1 MKNRKIAL
9 AFLFCARTDIRDA
22 FTLYRNNEYK
32 EYTSVVYHFQQA
44 IEKTT
49 KAVGLFFNA
58 INYKTAIREISHN
71 DYKVWDK
78 ITTTIVEQ
86 AKEMGKTDF
95 DDFKPLNF
103 NERVNELKELKS
115 DNERLTAIHK
125 DLDYWTANP
134 EIIKG
139 DDTINIELATTNILL
154 LLSILMGAI
163 GSLNTDTRYPSEDE
177 KLPHERFDS
186 DYILIQNFERLH
198 YILAVAIDNLLELY
212 GKTYVDILK
221 ENQ

>member
-1 MKNRKIAL
+1 M
-9 AFLFCARTDIRDA
+9 
-22 FTLYRNNEYK
+22 TLYRNNEYN

-58 INYKTAIREISHN
+58 INYKTAISVISHN

-78 ITTTIVEQ
+78 ITTTIIDQ
-86 AKEMGKTDF
+86 GKEMGETDF
-95 DDFKPLNF
+95 DGFKQINF
-103 NERVNELKELKS
+103 IERVSELKELKS
-115 DNERLTAIHK
+115 DNEKLTAIHK

-139 DDTINIELATTNILL
+139 DETLNIELATTNVLL

-163 GSLNTDTRYPSEDE
+163 GSLNTDTRYPSEDA
-177 KLPHERFDS
+177 KIPHERFDS
-186 DYILIQNFERLH
+186 NYILIQNFERLH
-198 YILAVAIDNLLELY
+198 YILAVVIDNLLELY
-212 GKTYVDILK
+212 GRTYIDILK